1 MNKCNSIIR
10 LNGKNIDGNNACC
23 LGIQLVLI
31 LEAIYESI
39 KDSVWV
45 VSDLDDNCGISSE
58 LFPNNDFKI
67 CIISNT
73 NELLLKIRKV
83 NQFYSGVFIA
93 IGRDI
98 RILPKSIPE
107 TDAEEGIQIEE
118 SVLEIRAFDT
128 SYFEVYSNAIIVEI
142 LKQKFKIN

>member
-10 LNGKNIDGNNACC
+10 LNGKSIDGNNTCC

-45 VSDLDDNCGISSE
+45 VSDLNDNCGISGE
-58 LFPNNDFKI
+58 LFPNNNSEI

-98 RILPKSIPE
+98 RRLPKSIPE
-107 TDAEEGIQIEE
+107 TDEEEGIQIEE

-128 SYFEVYSNAIIVEI
+128 SYFEVYSNAINVEI